1 MIIVTI
7 IWRRAFTP
15 LELYILESRDNKI
28 AHKIRKH

>member
-1 MIIVTI
+1 MEEGIHPRT
-7 IWRRAFTP
+7 